1 MIQELLGSPALIGE
15 RKISMN
21 HGAVILEG
29 MPSPSPCFSP
39 SPTPSPPS
47 SSSSAI
53 TKTTAQATA
62 TATTTGNGTST
73 TTNSS
78 NPENLRC
85 PRCDSANTKFCYYN
99 NYNLTQPRHFCKTCR
114 RYWTKG
120 GALRNVPIGGGCRKN
135 KSSAVSSSASKSSAS
150 KFKNL
155 SSEIGRSS
163 FVSAFDPEISQSQ
176 VLWASP
182 QSSHILALL
191 RANQNPN
198 PSSLGHQAS
207 PFMTLKEETNLIGNH
222 MMPEPGI
229 SESAMNNARNLGM
242 IDPLIHVPSSCTSF
256 LRGNHQQVPHQ
267 LSHHQQNGIILS
279 GEAQNSG
286 IQSLYQRLRASTGN
300 NYGYS
305 EHSPAILSSV
315 ASTPPLSSSLS
326 SSILE
331 SVPATATSE
340 LGYWNPAFC
349 VSDLPNTNGSYP

>member
-15 RKISMN
+15 RKISMS

-39 SPTPSPPS
+39 SPTPSPSS

-53 TKTTAQATA
+53 AKAATQAAAAAATTA
-62 TATTTGNGTST
+62 NGTST
-73 TTNSS
+73 ATNSS

-85 PRCDSANTKFCYYN
+85 PRCDSSNTKFCYYN

-135 KSSAVSSSASKSSAS
+135 KSSAVSSSVSKSSAS

-163 FVSAFDPEISQSQ
+163 FIGAFDPEIPPSP

-182 QSSHILALL
+182 QNSHILALL

-198 PSSLGHQAS
+198 PNSLGHQAS
-207 PFMTLKEETNLIGNH
+207 PFVTLKEETNLMGTH

-229 SESAMNNARNLGM
+229 ADGAMNNARNLGM
-242 IDPLIHVPSSCTSF
+242 IDPLIHVSSSCTTF

-267 LSHHQQNGIILS
+267 LNLHQQNGIILS
-279 GEAQNSG
+279 GEVQNSG

-305 EHSPAILSSV
+305 EHSPAILSNM

-340 LGYWNPAFC
+340 LGYWNPAFY
-349 VSDLPNTNGSYP
+349 VSDLPTTNGSYP